1 MSPRLPPLGSVLLND
16 IVLQRDSRYM
26 TKLNFFHCASLQP
39 TEMARSWYSPHLP
52 YIKRPS
58 SVQLTPE
65 RSIGAVELTVC
76 TAFALSPL
84 IPHVE
89 MPMTVKTSAIPM
101 IHVLRF
107 FIVLPLICTNMFCT
121 TGQIRTHG

>member
-26 TKLNFFHCASLQP
+26 TKLNFFQCASVQP

-52 YIKRPS
+52 YMKRAN

-65 RSIGAVELTVC
+65 RSIGSVVLMEL
-76 TAFALSPL
+76 TAFALSDSIPQVDIAMTMIVRKIPITSLLAVFIIPL
-84 IPHVE
+84 LTYTDVT
-89 MPMTVKTSAIPM
+89 MA
-101 IHVLRF
+101 
-107 FIVLPLICTNMFCT
+107 
-121 TGQIRTHG
+121 